1 MAVLTACGLQDHRET
16 VGGGPGASAE
26 PSIAPKAPLPSGK
39 PLGDDAHVPSP
50 SGVDDLDA
58 TSVSRAWV
66 EVAYGYDTKYDMSP
80 HDAVLRTARWLTPD
94 KRKAERAYRP
104 ASGAGENWNSWA
116 SHKAWTTVE
125 VEFDDDGDAPS
136 DTATEAYRAVFV
148 DGEAHGRD
156 GWTGTG
162 PQATVYLKLVRSGK
176 GEPWRVDDVRTVEAA
191 AQPPTSP
198 TASPSTA
205 SYTGAGGKP
214 VSPASPVSPWHWC
227 PSTCRP
233 PFLLLTDPSEGTMTR
248 LSREQK
254 RELKRAG
261 RAPAPAG
268 LTPIDVRVSAEAG
281 ATVGGMPVPA
291 AAGSPSRPPRS
302 TTSTVSPSP
311 PATRSW
317 PRSTTSASATSY
329 RSRST
334 STAPAVSRASRSRSP
349 SRGETSRHRPAPRQ
363 RPRPRP
369 RRR

>member
-1 MAVLTACGLQDHRET
+1 MTARTMTTGKDTEVRRGTTMVRRSDGRRLPGARTGAGGRGASGGLRRAGAVVLATVTGVAVLTACGLQDHRET
-16 VGGGPGASAE
+16 VGGGHGASAE
-26 PSIAPKAPLPSGK
+26 PSIAPKAPLPSGR

-50 SGVDDLDA
+50 SGVDDGDA

-80 HDAVLRTARWLTPD
+80 HDAVLRTARWLTPA

-104 ASGAGENWNSWA
+104 ASGAGESWNSWA
-116 SHKAWTTVE
+116 AHKAWTTVE

-205 SYTGAGGKP
+205 SYTGVGGKP
-214 VSPASPVSPWHWC
+214 VSPTSPVSPVSPVYFDL
-227 PSTCRP
+227 PS
-233 PFLLLTDPSEGTMTR
+233 
-248 LSREQK
+248 
-254 RELKRAG
+254 A
-261 RAPAPAG
+261 
-268 LTPIDVRVSAEAG
+268 
-281 ATVGGMPVPA
+281 
-291 AAGSPSRPPRS
+291 
-302 TTSTVSPSP
+302 VSPSD
-311 PATRSW
+311 
-317 PRSTTSASATSY
+317 
-329 RSRST
+329 
-334 STAPAVSRASRSRSP
+334 
-349 SRGETSRHRPAPRQ
+349 RPE
-363 RPRPRP
+363 
-369 RRR
+369 